1 MIGTH
6 LLPLYL
12 VPKMNTWKKISIVAI
27 VLGVLGIAYWKLAI
41 PTHRVEIRSELVMLG
56 DIDADRHWTAN
67 DLKIV
72 EGALRTPFALSDD
85 LAWRLDMN
93 QNGVVDSEDFN
104 ILLTLVA
111 ASGDP
116 YAAEQ
121 LARSKGI
128 SFPRPRE
135 LYRYAS
141 TSEFRARPLWAL
153 PYPLAANSALD
164 WLVKAPPPGN
174 KEFYANALDAAIY
187 TEAIRFDQGW
197 RQRKDTLH
205 PREAEYA
212 KQKFARIKR
221 LSVEGEQFELLLELI
236 DAVEDIETLTVM
248 GQPEFSLKLLTFRDH
263 LREILAS
270 PLYAEFKA
278 GKEDWRTV
286 LREVSA
292 HIKADLD
299 LTYDFETLAP
309 PRDLTNLENYL
320 QRAEWQYY
328 KTTTRDQDFSA
339 LVSFAQHDARYL
351 RAVSRTSQKLRD
363 LNVENHNLPMVLL
376 FREAMRLKGGDKKQA
391 VGLLDEAIRVPYAW
405 VKSIPR
411 ESLPSSLALD
421 NFLLPGNK
429 EDGADKSRHW
439 NVFGGVSLYKSP
451 QEAFELAIKREMQ
464 DLRNDN
470 YSEQGMREFFRDM
483 IANLN
488 GMYHVIT
495 VNPALLST
503 QPR

>member
-1 MIGTH
+1 MKI
-6 LLPLYL
+6 
-12 VPKMNTWKKISIVAI
+12 WKKLSISAI
-27 VLGVLGIAYWKLAI
+27 VFVVLGISYWKLAI
-41 PTHRVEIRSELVMLG
+41 PTHRVEIQSELLMLG
-56 DIDADRHWTAN
+56 DVDADRHWTAN
-67 DLKIV
+67 DLKLV
-72 EGALRTPFALSDD
+72 EGALQAPFTLLDEQ
-85 LAWRLDMN
+85 AWRLDIN
-93 QNGVVDSEDFN
+93 QNGFVDKEDCAV
-104 ILLTLVA
+104 LRTLVA

-121 LARSKGI
+121 FAHTKGLP
-128 SFPRPRE
+128 FPRPRE

-153 PYPLAANSALD
+153 PYPLAASSVLD
-164 WLVKAPPPGN
+164 GLVKTPPPGN
-174 KEFYANALDAAIY
+174 KEFYANTLGAAIY

-197 RQRKDTLH
+197 RQRKDSLH
-205 PREAEYA
+205 PRETEYA
-212 KQKFARIKR
+212 KQKLAHIRR
-221 LSVEGEQFELLLELI
+221 LSEKGEQFELLLALI

-248 GQPEFSLKLLTFRDH
+248 NQPDFSLKLLSFRDH
-263 LREILAS
+263 LRGILAS
-270 PLYAEFKA
+270 PLYADFKA
-278 GKEDWRTV
+278 GKQDWHAV
-286 LREVSA
+286 LKAVSA
-292 HIKADLD
+292 DIKTDLG

-309 PRDLTNLENYL
+309 ARDLTSLENYL

-328 KTTTRDQDFSA
+328 KSTTRDQDFSA
-339 LVSFAQHDARYL
+339 LVAFAQHDARYL

-363 LNVENHNLPMVLL
+363 VNVENHNLPMVLL
-376 FREAMRLKGGDKKQA
+376 FREALRLKGGDKKQA

-451 QEAFELAIKREMQ
+451 QEAFDLAIKREMQ

-488 GMYHVIT
+488 GMYHVIS
-495 VNPALLST
+495 VNPALLSP
-503 QPR
+503 QAK